1 MAYQSTKPLA
11 NDKLSTSQ
19 GDIAGNFTEINT
31 YVNIDHEAFNI
42 ADQGKH
48 KRVFFTQQAADP
60 ATGATEAAI
69 YTKDSSV
76 PGSASLYYRPPNS
89 GTPIEFTYALKAD
102 PGWCILPSGIMFQWG
117 TGIIPAGSTGLN
129 IALPI
134 PFPNGNLT
142 CQATPS
148 AVSPGDQRDIVMTIN
163 PNGLANVHVTRSVG
177 FTGWACNFRFL
188 AIGY

>member
-31 YVNIDHEAFNI
+31 YVQVDHVAFNG

-60 ATGATEAAI
+60 ATGVTEAAL
-69 YTKDSSV
+69 YTKDSTGA
-76 PGSASLYYRPPNS
+76 PGSAGLYFRPPNS
-89 GTPIEFTYALKAD
+89 ATPVEFTYALKAT
-102 PGWCILPSGIMFQWG
+102 PGYTILPSGIWIAWG
-117 TGIIPAGSTGLN
+117 TGAAAGGTGAITFAHLPGLQFPTACISAQITNVGNANAVWISSMLAATGFSIGTYPGTATN
-129 IALPI
+129 I
-134 PFPNGNLT
+134 NY
-142 CQATPS
+142 
-148 AVSPGDQRDIVMTIN
+148 
-163 PNGLANVHVTRSVG
+163 
-177 FTGWACNFRFL
+177 L